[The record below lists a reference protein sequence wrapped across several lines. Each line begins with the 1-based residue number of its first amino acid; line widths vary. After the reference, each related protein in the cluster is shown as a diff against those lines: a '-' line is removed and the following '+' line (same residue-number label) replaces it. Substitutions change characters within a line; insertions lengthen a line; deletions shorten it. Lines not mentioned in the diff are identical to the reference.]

1 MSLSNKRPHDTYSQC
16 GAPYIKRVRNDA
28 TQSTGNS
35 FFHLKASILLVNAFS
50 QLLAPARR
58 FYASLTGRPA
68 IPDTPKETSP
78 ECSPPP
84 LIPPIT
90 ASQSTLTDF
99 GFHRHYDNRIRL
111 RSGAD
116 RGSASRSSKCQ
127 VGPIPT
133 RDSQRTCHESF
144 KALLINLA
152 AKCDDTCIQQRVMMK
167 FLVNEGIKPAEIY
180 RRLQAQFKDEALSRS
195 KTFEWCRRFKN
206 GRVSIR
212 DDPGRGGSRPTAII
226 PENIQLVERLILDNR
241 RVTCRE
247 IARKTKLSVGTVN
260 KIICKHLQFRKNAA
274 GDYVEK

>member
-28 TQSTGNS
+28 TQST
-35 FFHLKASILLVNAFS
+35 VNAFS

-111 RSGAD
+111 RSGHH

-127 VGPIPT
+127 
-133 RDSQRTCHESF
+133 
-144 KALLINLA
+144 
-152 AKCDDTCIQQRVMMK
+152 
-167 FLVNEGIKPAEIY
+167 
-180 RRLQAQFKDEALSRS
+180 ALSVQIDTPS
-195 KTFEWCRRFKN
+195 WICPCPEGF
-206 GRVSIR
+206 
-212 DDPGRGGSRPTAII
+212 SRK
-226 PENIQLVERLILDNR
+226 R
-241 RVTCRE
+241 
-247 IARKTKLSVGTVN
+247 
-260 KIICKHLQFRKNAA
+260 
-274 GDYVEK
+274 